1 LKTTSENAPVIQ
13 YFIAIAK
20 NVVTGSRFF
29 ARIMLMETIK
39 KISAGDVRL
48 ASRLIRDLEDK
59 LPHARARLKKLFPHT
74 GKSFIIGI
82 TGSPGAGKSTLT
94 DALIAEMRK
103 LSKTVGVLAVDP
115 TSPFSGGA
123 ILGDR
128 VRMLRHAE
136 DEGVFIRSLA
146 TRGALGGLSQ
156 AVGDAIHVM
165 EAMGRDV
172 IIVETVG
179 IGQQEIDI
187 INHAHSVIVVMVPGM
202 GDEIQTMKAGILE
215 IADVF
220 AINKTDRAG
229 AKQLHTELASLLNGT
244 KLSPDAWRPPI
255 VMIGN
260 LYETATF
267 IEQMAEL
274 AQKVFDH
281 YAYLQDSGQL
291 GKRMER
297 KAMMEINDALLCCIL
312 EPVIAKLTT
321 SGELQR
327 IAEKVI
333 NREFDP
339 YSAAEEISKRF
350 LKSGG
355 ENDTGKK

>member
-1 LKTTSENAPVIQ
+1 MI
-13 YFIAIAK
+13 
-20 NVVTGSRFF
+20 
-29 ARIMLMETIK
+29 METIK
-39 KISAGDVRL
+39 KICTGDVRL

-59 LPHARARLKKLFPHT
+59 LPHARLRLKKLFPHI

-94 DALIAEMRK
+94 DALIAELRK
-103 LSKTVGVLAVDP
+103 QNKTIGVLAIDP

-136 DEGVFIRSLA
+136 DEGVFVRSLA

-156 AVGDAIHVM
+156 AAGDAIHVL
-165 EAMGRDV
+165 EAMGKDV

-187 INHAHSVIVVMVPGM
+187 INHAHSVIVVLVPGM
-202 GDEIQTMKAGILE
+202 GDEIQTMKAGIME

-220 AINKTDRAG
+220 AINKADRLG
-229 AKQLHTELASLLNGT
+229 AKQLHTELASLLSGA
-244 KLSPDAWRPPI
+244 PPPPGVWRPPI

-260 LYETATF
+260 LYEQAAF
-267 IEQMAEL
+267 IEKTAEL
-274 AQKVFDH
+274 TQKVAVH
-281 YAYLQDSGQL
+281 YAYLQESGKL
-291 GKRMER
+291 TERTLR
-297 KAMMEINDALLCCIL
+297 KAMMEINDALRSCIL
-312 EPVIAKLTT
+312 EPVLTNLAA

-327 IAEKVI
+327 IAEKVK
-333 NREFDP
+333 NREIDP
-339 YSAAEEISKRF
+339 YSVAEEISKRF
-350 LKSGG
+350 LKSGW
-355 ENDTGKK
+355 EK

>member
-1 LKTTSENAPVIQ
+1 
-13 YFIAIAK
+13 
-20 NVVTGSRFF
+20 
-29 ARIMLMETIK
+29 METIN
-39 KISAGDVRL
+39 KICAGNVRL

-165 EAMGRDV
+165 EAMGKDI

-220 AINKTDRAG
+220 AINKADRAG
-229 AKQLHTELASLLNGT
+229 AKQLHTELASLLNST
-244 KLSPDAWRPPI
+244 KLSPGAWRPPI

-260 LYETATF
+260 LYEQAAF
-267 IEQMAEL
+267 IEQIAEL

-281 YAYLQDSGQL
+281 YAYLQESGQI

-297 KAMMEINDALLCCIL
+297 KAMMELNDALRTCIL
-312 EPVIAKLTT
+312 EPIIANLAA
-321 SGELQR
+321 SGELQL
-327 IAEKVI
+327 IAEKI
-333 NREFDP
+333 RKLEIDP
-339 YSAAEEISKRF
+339 YSVAEEISKRV
-350 LKSGG
+350 LK
-355 ENDTGKK
+355 

>member
-1 LKTTSENAPVIQ
+1 
-13 YFIAIAK
+13 
-20 NVVTGSRFF
+20 
-29 ARIMLMETIK
+29 METVK
-39 KISAGDVRL
+39 KICKGDVRS
-48 ASRLIRDLEDK
+48 ASRLIRDIEDK
-59 LPHARARLKKLFPHT
+59 IPTAKAKIKKLFPHT

-94 DALIAEMRK
+94 DALIAELRK
-103 LSKTVGVLAVDP
+103 QNKTVGVLAIDP

-136 DEGVFIRSLA
+136 DEGVFVRSLA

-156 AVGDAIHVM
+156 AAGDAIHVL
-165 EAMGRDV
+165 EAMGKDV

-187 INHAHSVIVVMVPGM
+187 INHAHSVIVILVPGM
-202 GDEIQTMKAGILE
+202 GDEIQIMKAGILE

-220 AINKTDRAG
+220 AINKADRAG
-229 AKQLHTELASLLNGT
+229 AKQLHTELASLLNGAPQSLGT
-244 KLSPDAWRPPI
+244 WRPPI

-260 LYETATF
+260 LYEPVAF
-267 IEQMAEL
+267 IEKTAEL
-274 AQKVFDH
+274 AQKVAEH
-281 YAYLQDSGQL
+281 YAYLQESGQL
-291 GKRMER
+291 GERTLR
-297 KAMMEINDALLCCIL
+297 KAMMEINDALRACIL
-312 EPVIAKLTT
+312 EPVLANLTA

-327 IAEKVI
+327 IAEKI
-333 NREFDP
+333 KNREIDP
-339 YSAAEEISKRF
+339 YSVAEEISKRF

-355 ENDTGKK
+355 KK